1 MFGCYW
7 GIDGGLR
14 TLEDARPS
22 GSFAQTG
29 SGLLSRRGPTDKED
43 HSIHSRIFLFLCLVL
58 AASCGGDGQSTEPQ
72 PSSATVDATETTVV
86 GADMAEQKTAQDES
100 TDVGVETETEQA
112 DPARQSQV
120 REEDPAE
127 PKNVAQQGHPCIP
140 PAAASQE
147 PSGTVVYV
155 LNSLGSQDWLAP
167 STGFQS
173 ASVLMAMNEFLLCR
187 DHRSGLVA
195 DGVGQLAE
203 TWSVSEDW
211 STYTFNL
218 RRGVQFHGG
227 WGELTSADVKF
238 SFELALEDQSRN
250 YCKTVL
256 GFVGSIETPD
266 DYTVILHLDTPSS
279 YLPEQC
285 LTERGPAL
293 PIVSKNYVETA
304 GREEASR
311 NPIGTGPFQ
320 YTDSELDVHV
330 TFEAVDNHWR
340 VNPGVEKLVIRNVE
354 EESTRVAMLDTGAA
368 QIAPT
373 SFDRIAHIEED
384 PDLALFALPG
394 IRMAVVYLPGM
405 YLEPQYDPEDT
416 PVWVTGDAESSY
428 KVRKALSLAINRQE
442 IVDQVFSGRG
452 TAEGLCVQSFWPV
465 NQGYN
470 DGCRPDPY
478 DPDQARK
485 LLAEAG
491 YDDPTQMAITIDLAE
506 HPTVTN
512 TDEVMLAVA
521 QYWQEL
527 GIQIET
533 QKTEIRTYQN
543 LTGEKRAVAAFVFP
557 TALYHNPCALL
568 SFYTR
573 STDRWSMTGET
584 VELDQLLTDC
594 VKEVKPAGIEVTA
607 RAVFDYMYENQLGI
621 PVAYFD
627 QLLAFSSSLEWD
639 ALPAPQTLYMIRY
652 EYLRYKPN

>member
-1 MFGCYW
+1 M
-7 GIDGGLR
+7 
-14 TLEDARPS
+14 
-22 GSFAQTG
+22 
-29 SGLLSRRGPTDKED
+29 
-43 HSIHSRIFLFLCLVL
+43 
-58 AASCGGDGQSTEPQ
+58 
-72 PSSATVDATETTVV
+72 
-86 GADMAEQKTAQDES
+86 AQDES
-100 TDVGVETETEQA
+100 TDVPAEEEETEEVSTEA
-112 DPARQSQV
+112 N
-120 REEDPAE
+120 
-127 PKNVAQQGHPCIP
+127 NVAAQGHPCIP
-140 PAAASQE
+140 PAAASQK

-173 ASVLMAMNEFLLCR
+173 ASVLMGMNEFLLCR
-187 DHRSGLVA
+187 DYRTGLIA
-195 DGVGQLAE
+195 EGVGQLAE

-227 WGELTSADVKF
+227 WGEVTSADVKF
-238 SFELALEDQSRN
+238 SLELALEDQSRN

-266 DYTVILHLDTPSS
+266 DYTVVFHLDTPSS

-285 LTERGPAL
+285 LSERGPAL
-293 PIVSKNYVETA
+293 AIVSKNYVETV
-304 GREEASR
+304 GREEAGR
-311 NPIGTGPFQ
+311 NPIGTGPFR
-320 YTDSELDVHV
+320 YVDSELDVHV

-340 VNPGVEKLVIRNVE
+340 VNPGVEQLVIRNIE
-354 EESTRVAMLDTGAA
+354 EESTRMAMLDTGAA

-373 SFDRIAHIEED
+373 TFNRISHIEEA
-384 PDLALFALPG
+384 PGLTLFTLPG

-405 YLEPQYDPEDT
+405 YLDPRYDPEAT
-416 PVWVTGDAESSY
+416 PVWVTGDADTSY
-428 KVRKALSLAINRQE
+428 KVRKALSLAISRQE
-442 IVDQVFSGRG
+442 IVDQIFSGRG
-452 TAEGLCVQSFWPV
+452 TVEGLCVQSFWPV

-470 DGCRPDPY
+470 DDCRPDPY
-478 DPDQARK
+478 DPAQARR

-491 YDDPTQMAITIDLAE
+491 YDDPAEMTINVDLAE
-506 HPTVTN
+506 HPTITD
-512 TDEVMLAVA
+512 TDEIMLAVA
-521 QYWQEL
+521 QYWQAL
-527 GIQIET
+527 GIRVET
-533 QKTEIRTYQN
+533 QKTDIRQYQN
-543 LTGEKRAVAAFVFP
+543 LTGEKRAVAAFTFP

-594 VKEVKPAGIEVTA
+594 IEEVKPAEIEVAA

-627 QLLAFSSSLEWD
+627 QLLAFDSSLEWD

-652 EYLRYKPN
+652 EYLRYKPG